1 MIDALS
7 LPDAADA
14 TSALPPLPRKASC
27 PTNAKPD
34 AWCNLRSE
42 FGCAKS
48 KTVRAYCAFTCA
60 DARMRGSSACQW
72 TDAAEKKQAVRK
84 QVLRRS
90 ASTAFGSVAE
100 VLRRCPR
107 ASKAH
112 LQLIRVP
119 KTGSTTLLRRLNSSC
134 GCDPERWLSK
144 GRPASMTNAT
154 SSARDRGTSPS
165 CRALWNHQAAPSRSC
180 DEFSIA
186 TLREPCERFLSIF
199 HHLQTSAFP
208 PRTTKNPS
216 LLARFPNLKL
226 DYESL
231 NASFPWLLRMP
242 STADRF
248 ATEVAAH
255 WASLMAVPLSW
266 TARSTSPLSYRH
278 YPLQRHLTVLLPQ
291 SLWIRSSFTALV
303 CLPRLDDELPV
314 IERLLGCTARGRTRT
329 TTMTATAAAG
339 AATAHERGTNHTHST
354 SSGGAHAAPGG
365 SGASSEYDKS
375 YLSRL
380 RLSPRGCATV
390 RRLYA
395 EDAALWD
402 RSCGRAAARAR
413 PPPAA
418 RM

>member
-34 AWCNLRSE
+34 AWCSLRSE

-60 DARMRGSSACQW
+60 DARMRGS
-72 TDAAEKKQAVRK
+72 
-84 QVLRRS
+84 
-90 ASTAFGSVAE
+90 
-100 VLRRCPR
+100 
-107 ASKAH
+107 
-112 LQLIRVP
+112 
-119 KTGSTTLLRRLNSSC
+119 
-134 GCDPERWLSK
+134 
-144 GRPASMTNAT
+144 
-154 SSARDRGTSPS
+154 
-165 CRALWNHQAAPSRSC
+165 
-180 DEFSIA
+180 
-186 TLREPCERFLSIF
+186 
-199 HHLQTSAFP
+199 
-208 PRTTKNPS
+208 
-216 LLARFPNLKL
+216 
-226 DYESL
+226 
-231 NASFPWLLRMP
+231 
-242 STADRF
+242 
-248 ATEVAAH
+248 
-255 WASLMAVPLSW
+255 
-266 TARSTSPLSYRH
+266 
-278 YPLQRHLTVLLPQ
+278 
-291 SLWIRSSFTALV
+291 
-303 CLPRLDDELPV
+303 
-314 IERLLGCTARGRTRT
+314 
-329 TTMTATAAAG
+329 
-339 AATAHERGTNHTHST
+339 TAHEQGTNHTHST